1 MENTAKNIFN
11 QIGIPSNLQTW
22 ESLDRYDKLNS
33 IKVVEKGEPIFMRK
47 NMEEELEYFKNN

>member
-33 IKVVEKGEPIFMRK
+33 IMKFITNTVENI
-47 NMEEELEYFKNN
+47 